1 MYATFWQVMIVLMG
15 IFEQVVFGLC
25 ECAHRTDSACC
36 RTAAGGK
43 LNEAWQQD
51 GHQIMYAISL
61 LKHDVVVPVLSKSE
75 GPQKWLAPSGTDV
88 H

>member
-1 MYATFWQVMIVLMG
+1 MIVLMG

-51 GHQIMYAISL
+51 EHYIIHTTSL
-61 LKHDVVVPVLSKSE
+61 LKHGFVVVVVIVLVLTKPE
-75 GPQKWLAPSGTDV
+75 GLQKWLAPCGTDV